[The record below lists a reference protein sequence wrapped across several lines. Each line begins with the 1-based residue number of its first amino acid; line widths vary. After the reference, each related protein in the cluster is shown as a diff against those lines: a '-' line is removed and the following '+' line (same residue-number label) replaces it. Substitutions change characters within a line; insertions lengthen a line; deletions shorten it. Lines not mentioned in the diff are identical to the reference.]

1 VLKKLLFLCLVGA
14 LASTFAFASG
24 QAATEKVTLTYWLYG
39 GAAANIAL
47 NHKFV
52 DQWNAANPNIQVVI
66 TDQVWDTVVQH
77 FQTAA
82 MAGSLP
88 DAARIHAQMVNNFGA
103 KGGYLEPLDNFADW
117 ATVKAK
123 YVAGLLDACSFGGKY
138 WGLPD
143 TPILFAMLAN
153 KAVFD
158 KAGVAKPNDAT
169 WTWKDFQATA
179 KALTKDLN
187 GDGTIDQYGYGIMG
201 GELGGHAYRVAPF
214 AFLAG
219 GVAFNND
226 MTKAMFNTQP
236 WIDTVQMLADMNQKD
251 KSIDPGYLSD
261 AYGDTSAKF
270 ASGRIAMSIEGPW
283 YPGMTRGTNP
293 NAEIWTL
300 QMPKPAKVTGPG
312 VAGTLSDGSA
322 QVIAKSSKNKQAA
335 WKFLQYM
342 RGPEFD
348 ANYINADFG
357 GLPVMKVTYNLPA
370 WRQFEGFDAYGA
382 MAPTSRPWPYAAQLA
397 EITRD
402 VLATLTLKAIKGD
415 ITVADALAQSDIKSN
430 EILAR
435 K

>member
-1 VLKKLLFLCLVGA
+1 
-14 LASTFAFASG
+14 
-24 QAATEKVTLTYWLYG
+24 
-39 GAAANIAL
+39 
-47 NHKFV
+47 
-52 DQWNAANPNIQVVI
+52 
-66 TDQVWDTVVQH
+66 
-77 FQTAA
+77 
-82 MAGSLP
+82 
-88 DAARIHAQMVNNFGA
+88 
-103 KGGYLEPLDNFADW
+103 
-117 ATVKAK
+117 
-123 YVAGLLDACSFGGKY
+123 
-138 WGLPD
+138 LPD

-153 KAVFD
+153 KSVFD

-201 GELGGHAYRVAPF
+201 GELGGHAYRIAPF

-219 GVAFNND
+219 GVAFNDD
-226 MTKAMFNTQP
+226 MTKSMFNTQP
-236 WIDTVQMLADMNQKD
+236 WIDVVQMLADMNLKD
-251 KSIDPGYLSD
+251 HSIDPGYLSD
-261 AYGDTSAKF
+261 AYGDTTNKF

-283 YPGMTRGTNP
+283 YPGMIRGTNP
-293 NAEIWTL
+293 KAEIWTL
-300 QMPKPAKVTGPG
+300 QMPKPAKVTGTG

-335 WKFLQYM
+335 WQFLQYI
-342 RGPEFD
+342 RGVEFD
-348 ANYINADFG
+348 ANYTNADFG
-357 GLPVMKVTYNLPA
+357 GLPVMKATYTLPA
-370 WRQFEGFDAYGA
+370 WKQFEGFDAYGA

-415 ITVADALAQSDIKSN
+415 ISVADAMAQADIKTN

>member
-1 VLKKLLFLCLVGA
+1 MKRLLVLCLISIVAG
-14 LASTFAFASG
+14 TFAFASG
-24 QAATEKVTLTYWLYG
+24 QAASSEKVTISYWLYG
-39 GAAANIAL
+39 GAPANIAL

-52 DQWNAANPNIQVVI
+52 DQWNAAHPNIQVVI

-88 DAARIHAQMVNNFGA
+88 DVARIQAQMVNNFGA
-103 KGGYLEPLDNFADW
+103 KGGYIEPLDNFSDW
-117 ATVKAK
+117 PTVKAK
-123 YVAGLLDACSFGGKY
+123 YVAGLLDACKFAGKY

-153 KAVFD
+153 KSVYD
-158 KAGVAKPNDAT
+158 KAGVAKPNDAK
-169 WTWKDFQATA
+169 WTWSDFRATA

-187 GDGTIDQYGYGIMG
+187 GDGTIDQYGYGLMG
-201 GELGGHAYRVAPF
+201 GELGGHAYRISPF

-219 GVAFNND
+219 GVAFNDD
-226 MTKAMFNTQP
+226 MTKASFNTQP
-236 WIDTVQMLADMNQKD
+236 WIEVVQMLADMNLKD
-251 KSIDPGYLSD
+251 HSIDPGYLSD
-261 AYGDTSAKF
+261 AYGDTTNKF

-283 YPGMTRGTNP
+283 YPGMIRGTNAK
-293 NAEIWTL
+293 AEIWTL

-322 QVIAKSSKNKQAA
+322 IVIAKSSKQKQAA
-335 WKFLQYM
+335 WQFLQYI
-342 RGPEFD
+342 RGVEFD
-348 ANYINADFG
+348 SNYTNADYG
-357 GLPVMKVTYNLPA
+357 GLPVTKATYELPA
-370 WRQFEGFDAYGA
+370 WKQFEGFDAYGA

-415 ITVADALAQSDIKSN
+415 ISVADALAQSDVKAN

>member
-1 VLKKLLFLCLVGA
+1 MKRVLLLCLAGV
-14 LASTFAFASG
+14 LASTFAFARG
-24 QAATEKVTLTYWLYG
+24 PTEKITLTFWLYG
-39 GAAANIAL
+39 GAPANIEL
-47 NHKFV
+47 NHQFV
-52 DQWNAANPNIQVVI
+52 DKWNAAHPNVQVVI

-82 MAGSLP
+82 MSGSLP

-103 KGGYLEPLDNFADW
+103 KGGFLEPLENFSDW
-117 ATVKAK
+117 AKVKEK
-123 YVAGLLDACSFGGKY
+123 YVVGLLDACKFGGKY

-153 KAVFD
+153 KACFD
-158 KAGVAKPNDAT
+158 KAGVPKPNDAT
-169 WTWKDFQATA
+169 WTWKEWQAIA

-187 GDGTIDQYGYGIMG
+187 GDGKIDQYGYGLMG
-201 GELGGHAYRVAPF
+201 GELGGHAYRIAPF

-219 GVAFNND
+219 GVAFND
-226 MTKAMFNTQP
+226 DLTKASFNTQP
-236 WIDTVQMLADMNQKD
+236 WIETVQMLADMNLKD

-261 AYGDTSAKF
+261 AYGDTTAKF

-283 YPGMTRGTNP
+283 YPGMIRGSNP
-293 NAEIWTL
+293 KAEVWTL

-322 QVIAKSSKNKQAA
+322 FVIAKSSKQKQAA
-335 WKFLQYM
+335 WEFIKYM

-348 ANYINADFG
+348 ANYTKADYG
-357 GLPVMKVTYNLPA
+357 GLPVIKATYDLPA
-370 WRQFEGFDAYGA
+370 WKQFEGFDAYA
-382 MAPTSRPWPYAAQLA
+382 ALAPTSRPWPYAAQLA

-415 ITVADALAQSDIKSN
+415 ISVADCMAQCDIEANK
-430 EILAR
+430 ILAR